1 MTGAVRDDRTR
12 VDLLWIEKTIERWIR
27 FGRSVEDQVL
37 DRRRRR
43 VAFAPGAVFAY
54 VRWAGGD
61 YGTLVSRIDILR
73 AVVPGQPYQ
82 TVPTV
87 DPGAEILLR
96 ISGWPKVQQVLQA
109 IDVVEAIGVDPADA
123 APDHWRHIH
132 NRMAAGEPPRTYTPE
147 RHRVWLQRRE
157 VQP

>member
-1 MTGAVRDDRTR
+1 MTGAVGDDRTR

-27 FGRSVEDQVL
+27 FGRPVEDQVL

-54 VRWAGGD
+54 VRWAGGN

-73 AVVPGQPYQ
+73 AVAPGQPYQ

-96 ISGWPKVQQVLQA
+96 ISGWPKVEQVLQA
-109 IDVVEAIGVDPADA
+109 IDAVEALGVDPTDA

-132 NRMAAGEPPRTYTPE
+132 NRMTAGEPPRAYTLE